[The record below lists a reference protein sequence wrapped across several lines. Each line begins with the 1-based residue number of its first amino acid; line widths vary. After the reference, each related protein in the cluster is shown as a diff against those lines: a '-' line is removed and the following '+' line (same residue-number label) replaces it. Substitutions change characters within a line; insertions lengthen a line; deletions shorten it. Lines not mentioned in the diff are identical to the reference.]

1 MKTDGKGNENTVVPI
16 NVLGQRRTL
25 NLREI
30 LPIRSTEA
38 LL

>member
-1 MKTDGKGNENTVVPI
+1 MKTDEEGNENIVVPI
-16 NVLGQRRTL
+16 NVLRQRRTL